1 MRDPGLRITASED
14 RKAVSVEL
22 STELDARRITMSAE
36 HLDKTIQGLATARAS
51 MLPAVPASPD
61 GAQMPMLARAQAVIP
76 ADRID
81 GKRVIKFRHPGF
93 GWLSFE
99 LKDTDAADLAM
110 ALIATM
116 RTDQASKKA

>member
-1 MRDPGLRITASED
+1 
-14 RKAVSVEL
+14 
-22 STELDARRITMSAE
+22 MSAE